1 MVKTKIVD
9 GVLPARDADCPNLAS
24 TELSIQGALGNM
36 ELTYVY
42 YVEIDESVVVVAV
55 SPTKNGKIIMNS
67 VHKHLPLFILYLA
80 LDDGIAVDLT
90 DELFDQAQAIRRD
103 LIFEAA
109 GACDDIE
116 SIQLQLLQHLVHNT
130 ENE

>member
-1 MVKTKIVD
+1 MVKIKIVED
-9 GVLPARDADCPNLAS
+9 MLPARDADCPNLAS
-24 TELSIQGALGNM
+24 GELSIQGALGNI

-42 YVEIDESVVVVAV
+42 YVEIAESVVVVAV

-90 DELFDQAQAIRRD
+90 DELFEQAQAIRRD
-103 LIFEAA
+103 LIFEA